1 MVLMSYASQFFTES
15 RRRMADAHERAAVL
29 KATGTYAAKV
39 AETKAAF
46 LDWNAGRELLRQ
58 RKWEA
63 INRLDHHLQQ
73 FEQQATSHGARVHWA
88 EDAAQAR
95 DLILEICRSHNV
107 RKVVKSKSMATEEV
121 HLNPALERQG
131 IEVVES
137 DLGEY
142 IAQIRGEPPYHIVT
156 PVMQLT
162 KEDIDQTFH
171 EKLGTPLGSTA
182 EGLAMTARRV
192 LRDVYLTAD
201 MGITGANFIVAD
213 TGMISI
219 TENEGNARLSS
230 SVPRIHVVLVGI
242 EKVVPRIEDLALF
255 LPMLAVSGTGQQ
267 LTCYNTLIGGPRQ
280 QGEADGPEE
289 MHVVLL
295 DNGRTRL
302 LADAEQREAL
312 HCIRCGAC
320 LNACPI
326 FKSVGGFS
334 YGTTYQG
341 PIGSVITPHFRGLG
355 EWKHLSYASSLCG
368 ACTEVCPV
376 HIDLHH
382 HLLHNRRNAVDA
394 GHTSAFEWI
403 AFRLWAWAM
412 RSPSIYT
419 LAGRAGRVAQAIS
432 RFLGVEG
439 SLLDPARA
447 WTARRDAPSIAKES
461 FREWWKKRAKSTAAS
476 RKP

>member
-1 MVLMSYASQFFTES
+1 MSASAHFRSES
-15 RRRMADAHERAAVL
+15 RRRMADAHERAAVF
-29 KATGTYAAKV
+29 KATATYATKV
-39 AETKAAF
+39 AETKASF
-46 LDWNAGRELLRQ
+46 LDWNTGRELLRQ

-63 INRLDHHLQQ
+63 INRLDHHLEL

-88 EDAAQAR
+88 EDAEQAR
-95 DLILEICRSHNV
+95 ELILEICRSRNV

-121 HLNPALERQG
+121 HLNPAMERQG

-142 IAQIRGEPPYHIVT
+142 IAQLRGEPPYHIVT

-162 KEDIDQTFH
+162 KEDIDQSFH

-213 TGMISI
+213 TGMVSI

-326 FKSVGGFS
+326 FKNVGGFS

-368 ACTEVCPV
+368 ACTEACPV

-382 HLLHNRRNAVDA
+382 HLLHNRRNAVDE
-394 GHTSAFEWI
+394 GHTSAFEWL

-412 RSPSIYT
+412 RSPAMYG
-419 LAGRAGRVAQAIS
+419 LAGRAGHLAQRLS
-432 RFLGVEG
+432 RFLGIEG
-439 SLLDPARA
+439 SLLDPART
-447 WTARRDAPSIAKES
+447 WTARRDAPAIAKES
-461 FREWWKKRAKSTAAS
+461 FREWWRKH

>member
-1 MVLMSYASQFFTES
+1 MSASSQFCSES
-15 RRRMADAHERAAVL
+15 RRRMGDAHERAAVL
-29 KATGTYAAKV
+29 KATATYTAKV
-39 AETKAAF
+39 RETKDSF
-46 LDWNAGRELLRQ
+46 LDWKAGREILRQ
-58 RKWEA
+58 RKWDA
-63 INRLDHHLQQ
+63 INHLDRHLEE
-73 FEQQATSHGARVHWA
+73 FERQATSRGAQVHWA
-88 EDAAQAR
+88 EDAAEAR
-95 DLILEICRSHNV
+95 ELILEICQRGGV
-107 RKVVKSKSMATEEV
+107 RKVVKSKSMTTEEI
-121 HLNPALERQG
+121 HLNGTLEDRG

-201 MGITGANFIVAD
+201 MGITGANFLVAE
-213 TGMISI
+213 TGMVSI

-230 SVPRIHVVLVGI
+230 SLPRIHVAVVGI
-242 EKVVPRIEDLALF
+242 EKVVPRIEDLAVF

-280 QGEADGPEE
+280 QGESDGPEE
-289 MHVVLL
+289 MHVILL

-302 LADAEQREAL
+302 LADAEQREML

-382 HLLHNRRNAVDA
+382 HLLQNRRNAVA
-394 GHTSAFEWI
+394 EGHTSAFEWI
-403 AFRLWAWAM
+403 AFRLWAWMM
-412 RSPSIYT
+412 RSP
-419 LAGRAGRVAQAIS
+419 LAYGLAARAGHFAQRLS
-432 RFLGVEG
+432 RLLGIEG
-439 SLLDPARA
+439 SVLDPARC
-447 WTARRDAPSIAKES
+447 WSARRDTPSIAPES
-461 FREWWKKRAKSTAAS
+461 FRDWWKKRPKPQATS

>member
-1 MVLMSYASQFFTES
+1 MSASSHFVAES
-15 RRRMADAHERAAVL
+15 RRRMADAHERAAVF
-29 KATGTYAAKV
+29 KATATYVSKV
-39 AETKAAF
+39 EETKAAF
-46 LDWNAGRELLRQ
+46 LDWKTGRDLLRQ

-63 INRLDHHLQQ
+63 INRLDLHLET
-73 FEQQATSHGARVHWA
+73 FERQATAHGARVHWA
-88 EDAAQAR
+88 EDAEEAR
-95 DLILEICRSHNV
+95 EIILEICRK
-107 RKVVKSKSMATEEV
+107 RGAQRVVKSKSMVTEEI
-121 HLNPALERQG
+121 HLNPALERHG
-131 IEVVES
+131 IRVVES

-162 KEDIDQTFH
+162 KEDIDLTFH
-171 EKLGTPLGSTA
+171 QKLGTPLGSTA
-182 EGLAMTARRV
+182 EGLAGTARRV
-192 LRDVYLTAD
+192 LREVYLTAD
-201 MGITGANFIVAD
+201 VGITGANFLVAD
-213 TGMISI
+213 TGMVSI

-230 SVPRIHVVLVGI
+230 SLPRVHVAVVGI
-242 EKVVPRIEDLALF
+242 EKVVPRLEDLALF

-267 LTCYNTLIGGPRQ
+267 LTGYNTLLGGPRQ

-326 FKSVGGFS
+326 FKNVGGFS

-341 PIGSVITPHFRGLG
+341 PVGSVITPHYRGLG

-368 ACTEVCPV
+368 ACSEVCPV

-382 HLLHNRRNAVDA
+382 HLLHNRRNAVAA
-394 GHTSAFEWI
+394 GHTSALEWI

-412 RSPSIYT
+412 RSPPIYG
-419 LAGRAGRVAQAIS
+419 LAARAGRAAQRLS
-432 RFLGVEG
+432 RFLGIEG
-439 SLLDPARA
+439 SPLDPARV
-447 WTARRDAPSIAKES
+447 WTARRAAPTLASES
-461 FREWWKKRAKSTAAS
+461 FRDWWKRTRGANPPVP
-476 RKP
+476 KP